1 MAWVSDICLR
11 IFFIYRLCS
20 VQDRGDGLSEVT
32 VSVPLHFFISL
43 CKSGL
48 SGQLFLGLAGTVYL
62 HRK

>member
-1 MAWVSDICLR
+1 M
-11 IFFIYRLCS
+11 
-20 VQDRGDGLSEVT
+20 QDRGDGLSEVT